1 MQPHAFSPPE
11 KQAIGAAIQQKYQAV
26 AQGAA
31 GFFSY
36 PVGREG
42 ALGLGYA
49 KEWLEPLPEEILGAF
64 CGVGNPFSLAEIPCG
79 GVILDLGCGAGC
91 DVSIAATLTGS
102 QGHVQGIDVTYPM
115 VARAKSNLSRLAI
128 VNATV
133 INGSGEQLPF
143 ADRCFDV
150 VISNGAI
157 NLSPE
162 KLQLFGEIHRV
173 LKPGGRLQFADI
185 ILERELP
192 PHLQSGV
199 ESWSQ

>member
-1 MQPHAFSPPE
+1 M
-11 KQAIGAAIQQKYQAV
+11 AIGSAIQEKYQAV
-26 AQGAA
+26 ANGAA

-36 PVGREG
+36 AIGREG
-42 ALGLGYA
+42 ALRLGYA
-49 KEWLEPLPEEILGAF
+49 KEWLAPLPDEVLGSF
-64 CGVGNPFSLAEIPCG
+64 CGVGNPFSLASIARG
-79 GVILDLGCGAGC
+79 SIILDLGCGAGC
-91 DVSIAATLTGS
+91 DIAIATTLSGGL
-102 QGHVQGIDVTYPM
+102 GHVHGIDFTYPM
-115 VARAKSNLSRLAI
+115 AARAKSNLSRLGIA
-128 VNATV
+128 NATV
-133 INGSGEQLPF
+133 SNGCGERLPF

-162 KLQLFGEIHRV
+162 KPLLFKEVHRV

-192 PHLQSGV
+192 PHLRTSV